1 LNITVV
7 VVIQLSNLSLSQFS
21 FSASKSTEILQIL
34 KLHAEI
40 KTLALTLYL
49 GESDFVRFI

>member
-7 VVIQLSNLSLSQFS
+7 VVVQLSNLSLSQFS